1 MENSVRKREWVK
13 TAAIIFLAVLLVLT
27 FFSKTIM
34 NASLPE
40 VAAQQAASGAINA
53 RIRGSGTVEAS
64 EVYNVTIKQTR
75 KVASVLVKTGQE
87 INVGDTMFVLEAE
100 DSDELKQAE
109 TDLETLQQNYDKSLI
124 EAGNTASQENYD
136 LQKAK
141 EAYNEALAIYNQ
153 YSSVS
158 ATQLATQKAAADAK
172 LKELQTAK
180 TTIDNQLTKLKAE
193 KEYTDAQATVTEHE
207 ATVKSLETEK
217 ETLLAS
223 ADIPNPSARNAKA
236 IQDEINNIKGLNE
249 YIKNIT
255 LYESTFTTFSS
266 LCNDD
271 KSIMEECRLH
281 KESMLARIRSG
292 GSSKPSTSKGDN
304 EDYSLYAYSEI
315 DEDQQVQNYWDAYDA
330 LFPFYY
336 GGTTKEHKKIS
347 TGLVDL
353 QNNLKVATI
362 NDKID
367 EANHA
372 MSTAQTIVGNY
383 ERSIDDLTK
392 QSDSLDAQIN
402 DQQAAVDKLSSAAS
416 AAETVK
422 STKQALEDLV
432 FKQNLGDSSSVDM
445 EASKKAIERKQ
456 AEVDKLRENAD
467 ELEVK
472 SSVSGTIA
480 SINASA
486 GKSIGGEEQPLATIN
501 VTDRGFTVK
510 IDVTNDQ
517 AKKVKTGDTAELVNF
532 WGGDAVATLDQITSS
547 QTAGNRTLVF
557 TLTGDIQAGQNVTL
571 SIGQKSAN
579 YDALIPLSGLREDSN
594 GKFVYVLESKS
605 SPLGSRYIA
614 TRVTVQE
621 LARDDKSAAVSGISS
636 GDFII
641 TTSNKPVEAGKQVRL
656 ADNG

>member
-1 MENSVRKREWVK
+1 
-13 TAAIIFLAVLLVLT
+13 
-27 FFSKTIM
+27 
-34 NASLPE
+34 
-40 VAAQQAASGAINA
+40 
-53 RIRGSGTVEAS
+53 
-64 EVYNVTIKQTR
+64 
-75 KVASVLVKTGQE
+75 
-87 INVGDTMFVLEAE
+87 
-100 DSDELKQAE
+100 
-109 TDLETLQQNYDKSLI
+109 
-124 EAGNTASQENYD
+124 
-136 LQKAK
+136 
-141 EAYNEALAIYNQ
+141 
-153 YSSVS
+153 
-158 ATQLATQKAAADAK
+158 
-172 LKELQTAK
+172 
-180 TTIDNQLTKLKAE
+180 
-193 KEYTDAQATVTEHE
+193 
-207 ATVKSLETEK
+207 
-217 ETLLAS
+217 
-223 ADIPNPSARNAKA
+223 
-236 IQDEINNIKGLNE
+236 
-249 YIKNIT
+249 
-255 LYESTFTTFSS
+255 
-266 LCNDD
+266 
-271 KSIMEECRLH
+271 
-281 KESMLARIRSG
+281 
-292 GSSKPSTSKGDN
+292 
-304 EDYSLYAYSEI
+304 
-315 DEDQQVQNYWDAYDA
+315 
-330 LFPFYY
+330 
-336 GGTTKEHKKIS
+336 
-347 TGLVDL
+347 
-353 QNNLKVATI
+353 
-362 NDKID
+362 
-367 EANHA
+367 
-372 MSTAQTIVGNY
+372 
-383 ERSIDDLTK
+383 
-392 QSDSLDAQIN
+392 
-402 DQQAAVDKLSSAAS
+402 
-416 AAETVK
+416 
-422 STKQALEDLV
+422 
-432 FKQNLGDSSSVDM
+432 M

-532 WGGDAVATLDQITSS
+532 WGGDAVATSS

>member
-124 EAGNTASQENYD
+124 EAGNTAAQENYD
-136 LQKAK
+136 VQKAR
-141 EAYNEALAIYNQ
+141 EAYNEALAVYNQ
-153 YSSVS
+153 YTNVNAAQLTAAITAAENELTNLTAQSKAISEELKQLQTDKETIDADVTAQEAKVKEMEAAEDKYAELKTATDDYDADIVVYGKYYSKLLELTAEPTSSVTYDNKHVITVVS
-158 ATQLATQKAAADAK
+158 IASQPIAAGYCQKD
-172 LKELQTAK
+172 T
-180 TTIDNQLTKLKAE
+180 
-193 KEYTDAQATVTEHE
+193 
-207 ATVKSLETEK
+207 
-217 ETLLAS
+217 
-223 ADIPNPSARNAKA
+223 
-236 IQDEINNIKGLNE
+236 
-249 YIKNIT
+249 
-255 LYESTFTTFSS
+255 
-266 LCNDD
+266 
-271 KSIMEECRLH
+271 M
-281 KESMLARIRSG
+281 
-292 GSSKPSTSKGDN
+292 
-304 EDYSLYAYSEI
+304 LYAYLVEKGQTEMANGAGI
-315 DEDQQVQNYWDAYDA
+315 IATAYKTITEDLSKLATLCTEYSRLSVVYNPTA
-330 LFPFYY
+330 LSNAR
-336 GGTTKEHKKIS
+336 TELS
-347 TGLVDL
+347 
-353 QNNLKVATI
+353 NLKNNA
-362 NDKID
+362 DHC
-367 EANHA
+367 ANLVK
-372 MSTAQTIVGNY
+372 SCT
-383 ERSIDDLTK
+383 ER
-392 QSDSLDAQIN
+392 
-402 DQQAAVDKLSSAAS
+402 AS
-416 AAETVK
+416 AAETAVSNKQTEIDKLTKASSAADTVK

-621 LARDDKSAAVSGISS
+621 LARDDKSAAVSGISA

-641 TTSNKPVEAGKQVRL
+641 TTSNKPIEAGKQVRL

>member
-124 EAGNTASQENYD
+124 EAGNTAAQENYD
-136 LQKAK
+136 VQKAR
-141 EAYNEALAIYNQ
+141 EAYNEALAVYNQ
-153 YSSVS
+153 YTNVNAAQLTAAITAAENELTNLTAQSKAISEELKQLQTDKETIDADVTAQEAKVKEMEAAEDKYAELKTATDDYDADIVVYGKYYSKLLELTAEPTSSVTYDNKHVITVVS
-158 ATQLATQKAAADAK
+158 IASQPIAAGYCQKD
-172 LKELQTAK
+172 T
-180 TTIDNQLTKLKAE
+180 
-193 KEYTDAQATVTEHE
+193 
-207 ATVKSLETEK
+207 
-217 ETLLAS
+217 
-223 ADIPNPSARNAKA
+223 
-236 IQDEINNIKGLNE
+236 
-249 YIKNIT
+249 
-255 LYESTFTTFSS
+255 
-266 LCNDD
+266 
-271 KSIMEECRLH
+271 M
-281 KESMLARIRSG
+281 
-292 GSSKPSTSKGDN
+292 
-304 EDYSLYAYSEI
+304 LYAYLVEKGQTEMANDAGI
-315 DEDQQVQNYWDAYDA
+315 IATAYKTITEDLSKLATLCTEYSRLSVVYNPTA
-330 LFPFYY
+330 LSNAR
-336 GGTTKEHKKIS
+336 TELS
-347 TGLVDL
+347 
-353 QNNLKVATI
+353 NLKNNV
-362 NDKID
+362 DHC
-367 EANHA
+367 ANLVK
-372 MSTAQTIVGNY
+372 SCT
-383 ERSIDDLTK
+383 ER
-392 QSDSLDAQIN
+392 
-402 DQQAAVDKLSSAAS
+402 AS
-416 AAETVK
+416 AAETAVSNKQTEIDKLTKASSAADTVK

>member
-1 MENSVRKREWVK
+1 
-13 TAAIIFLAVLLVLT
+13 
-27 FFSKTIM
+27 
-34 NASLPE
+34 
-40 VAAQQAASGAINA
+40 
-53 RIRGSGTVEAS
+53 
-64 EVYNVTIKQTR
+64 
-75 KVASVLVKTGQE
+75 
-87 INVGDTMFVLEAE
+87 
-100 DSDELKQAE
+100 
-109 TDLETLQQNYDKSLI
+109 
-124 EAGNTASQENYD
+124 
-136 LQKAK
+136 
-141 EAYNEALAIYNQ
+141 
-153 YSSVS
+153 
-158 ATQLATQKAAADAK
+158 
-172 LKELQTAK
+172 
-180 TTIDNQLTKLKAE
+180 
-193 KEYTDAQATVTEHE
+193 
-207 ATVKSLETEK
+207 
-217 ETLLAS
+217 
-223 ADIPNPSARNAKA
+223 
-236 IQDEINNIKGLNE
+236 
-249 YIKNIT
+249 
-255 LYESTFTTFSS
+255 
-266 LCNDD
+266 
-271 KSIMEECRLH
+271 
-281 KESMLARIRSG
+281 
-292 GSSKPSTSKGDN
+292 
-304 EDYSLYAYSEI
+304 
-315 DEDQQVQNYWDAYDA
+315 
-330 LFPFYY
+330 
-336 GGTTKEHKKIS
+336 
-347 TGLVDL
+347 
-353 QNNLKVATI
+353 
-362 NDKID
+362 
-367 EANHA
+367 

-392 QSDSLDAQIN
+392 QSDSLDSQIT
-402 DQQAAVDKLSSAAS
+402 DQQTAVDKLTSASS

-422 STKQALEDLV
+422 STKKTLEDLV
-432 FKQNLGDSSSVDM
+432 FKQNLGDSSSIDM
-445 EASKKAIERKQ
+445 EAAKKAIERKQ

>member
-13 TAAIIFLAVLLVLT
+13 TVAIIFLAVLLVLT

-141 EAYNEALAIYNQ
+141 EAYNEALAVYNQ
-153 YSSVS
+153 YTNVNAAQLTAAITAAENELTNLTAQSKAISEELKQLQTDKETIDADVTAQEAKVKEMEAAEDKYAELKTATDDYDADIVVYGKYYSKLLELTAEPTSSVTYDNKHVITVVS
-158 ATQLATQKAAADAK
+158 IASQPIAAGYCQKD
-172 LKELQTAK
+172 T
-180 TTIDNQLTKLKAE
+180 
-193 KEYTDAQATVTEHE
+193 
-207 ATVKSLETEK
+207 
-217 ETLLAS
+217 
-223 ADIPNPSARNAKA
+223 
-236 IQDEINNIKGLNE
+236 
-249 YIKNIT
+249 
-255 LYESTFTTFSS
+255 
-266 LCNDD
+266 
-271 KSIMEECRLH
+271 M
-281 KESMLARIRSG
+281 
-292 GSSKPSTSKGDN
+292 
-304 EDYSLYAYSEI
+304 LYAYLVEKGQTEMANDAGIIATAYKTITEDLSKLATLCTEYSRLSVVYNPTALSNARTELSNLKNNADHCANLVKSCTERASTAETAVSNKQTEI
-315 DEDQQVQNYWDAYDA
+315 D
-330 LFPFYY
+330 
-336 GGTTKEHKKIS
+336 K
-347 TGLVDL
+347 
-353 QNNLKVATI
+353 
-362 NDKID
+362 
-367 EANHA
+367 
-372 MSTAQTIVGNY
+372 
-383 ERSIDDLTK
+383 LTK
-392 QSDSLDAQIN
+392 A
-402 DQQAAVDKLSSAAS
+402 SSAAD
-416 AAETVK
+416 TVK

-480 SINASA
+480 SINALA

>member
-75 KVASVLVKTGQE
+75 KVARVLVKTGQE

-180 TTIDNQLTKLKAE
+180 TTIDNQLTKLKADTQ
-193 KEYTDAQATVTEHE
+193 YTEAQAVVTTQDAIIKAQQEEKNKLLQTLTDVYPEIAGADGIRDDIE
-207 ATVKSLETEK
+207 ARKIKYVSELAQWDSVFLDLVEK
-217 ETLLAS
+217 CDKDYRIIDECFKNYVPGAPSS
-223 ADIPNPSARNAKA
+223 A
-236 IQDEINNIKGLNE
+236 L
-249 YIKNIT
+249 
-255 LYESTFTTFSS
+255 
-266 LCNDD
+266 
-271 KSIMEECRLH
+271 
-281 KESMLARIRSG
+281 LARINGSKTSESDYYSAYLALMECYYGKLGTNGERSG
-292 GSSKPSTSKGDN
+292 GLYGMQN
-304 EDYSLYAYSEI
+304 E
-315 DEDQQVQNYWDAYDA
+315 
-330 LFPFYY
+330 
-336 GGTTKEHKKIS
+336 
-347 TGLVDL
+347 L
-353 QNNLKVATI
+353 QLAVI
-362 NDKID
+362 NDEIKKA
-367 EANHA
+367 EQAKGN
-372 MSTAQTIVGNY
+372 SKTIVDNF

-432 FKQNLGDSSSVDM
+432 FKQNLGDSSSIDL
-445 EASKKAIERKQ
+445 EAAKKSIKKKQ

-480 SINASA
+480 SIDASA

-547 QTAGNRTLVF
+547 KTAGNRTLVF

>member
-124 EAGNTASQENYD
+124 EAGNTAAQENYD
-136 LQKAK
+136 VQKAR
-141 EAYNEALAIYNQ
+141 EAYNEALAVYNQ
-153 YSSVS
+153 YTNVNAAQLTAAITAAENELTNLTAQSKAISEELKQLQTDKETIDADVTAQEAKVKEMEAAEDKYAELKTATDNYDADIVVYGKYYSKLLELTAEPTSSVTYDNKHVITVVS
-158 ATQLATQKAAADAK
+158 IASQPIAAGYCQKD
-172 LKELQTAK
+172 T
-180 TTIDNQLTKLKAE
+180 
-193 KEYTDAQATVTEHE
+193 
-207 ATVKSLETEK
+207 
-217 ETLLAS
+217 
-223 ADIPNPSARNAKA
+223 
-236 IQDEINNIKGLNE
+236 
-249 YIKNIT
+249 
-255 LYESTFTTFSS
+255 
-266 LCNDD
+266 
-271 KSIMEECRLH
+271 M
-281 KESMLARIRSG
+281 
-292 GSSKPSTSKGDN
+292 
-304 EDYSLYAYSEI
+304 LYAYLVEKGQTEMANDAGI
-315 DEDQQVQNYWDAYDA
+315 IATAYKTITEDLSKLATLCTEYSRLSVVYNPTA
-330 LFPFYY
+330 LSNAR
-336 GGTTKEHKKIS
+336 TELS
-347 TGLVDL
+347 
-353 QNNLKVATI
+353 NLKNNA
-362 NDKID
+362 DHC
-367 EANHA
+367 ANLVK
-372 MSTAQTIVGNY
+372 SCT
-383 ERSIDDLTK
+383 ER
-392 QSDSLDAQIN
+392 
-402 DQQAAVDKLSSAAS
+402 AS
-416 AAETVK
+416 AAETAVSNKQTEIDKLTKASSAADTVK

-480 SINASA
+480 SIDASA

-547 QTAGNRTLVF
+547 KTAGNRTLVF

-621 LARDDKSAAVSGISS
+621 LARDDKSAAVSGISA

>member
-124 EAGNTASQENYD
+124 EAGNTAAQENYD
-136 LQKAK
+136 VQKAR
-141 EAYNEALAIYNQ
+141 EAYNEALAVYNQ
-153 YSSVS
+153 YTNVNAAQLTAAITAAENELTNLTAQSKAISEELKQLQTDKETIDADVTAQEAKVKEMEAAEDKYAELKTATDDYDADIVVYGKYYSKLLELTAEPTSSVTYDNKHVITVVS
-158 ATQLATQKAAADAK
+158 IASQPIAAGYCQKD
-172 LKELQTAK
+172 T
-180 TTIDNQLTKLKAE
+180 
-193 KEYTDAQATVTEHE
+193 
-207 ATVKSLETEK
+207 
-217 ETLLAS
+217 
-223 ADIPNPSARNAKA
+223 
-236 IQDEINNIKGLNE
+236 
-249 YIKNIT
+249 
-255 LYESTFTTFSS
+255 
-266 LCNDD
+266 
-271 KSIMEECRLH
+271 M
-281 KESMLARIRSG
+281 
-292 GSSKPSTSKGDN
+292 
-304 EDYSLYAYSEI
+304 LYAYLVEKGQTEMANDAGI
-315 DEDQQVQNYWDAYDA
+315 IATAYKTITEDLSKLATLCTEYSRLSVVYNPTA
-330 LFPFYY
+330 LSNAR
-336 GGTTKEHKKIS
+336 TELS
-347 TGLVDL
+347 
-353 QNNLKVATI
+353 NLKNNA
-362 NDKID
+362 DHC
-367 EANHA
+367 ANLVK
-372 MSTAQTIVGNY
+372 SCT
-383 ERSIDDLTK
+383 ER
-392 QSDSLDAQIN
+392 
-402 DQQAAVDKLSSAAS
+402 AS
-416 AAETVK
+416 AAETAVSNKQTEIDKLTKASSAADTVK

-547 QTAGNRTLVF
+547 KTAGNRTLVF

>member
-124 EAGNTASQENYD
+124 EAGNTAAQENYD
-136 LQKAK
+136 VQKAR
-141 EAYNEALAIYNQ
+141 EAYNEALAVYNQ
-153 YSSVS
+153 YTNVNAAQLTAAITAAENELTNLTAQSKAISEELKQLQTDKETIDADVTAQEAKVKEMEAAEDKYAELKTATDDYDADIVVYGKYYSKLLELTAEPTSSVTYDNKHVITVVS
-158 ATQLATQKAAADAK
+158 IASQPIAAGYCQKD
-172 LKELQTAK
+172 T
-180 TTIDNQLTKLKAE
+180 
-193 KEYTDAQATVTEHE
+193 
-207 ATVKSLETEK
+207 
-217 ETLLAS
+217 
-223 ADIPNPSARNAKA
+223 
-236 IQDEINNIKGLNE
+236 
-249 YIKNIT
+249 
-255 LYESTFTTFSS
+255 
-266 LCNDD
+266 
-271 KSIMEECRLH
+271 M
-281 KESMLARIRSG
+281 
-292 GSSKPSTSKGDN
+292 
-304 EDYSLYAYSEI
+304 LYAYLVEKGQTEMANDAGI
-315 DEDQQVQNYWDAYDA
+315 IATAYKTITEDLSKLATLCTEYSRLSVVYNPTA
-330 LFPFYY
+330 LSNAR
-336 GGTTKEHKKIS
+336 TELS
-347 TGLVDL
+347 
-353 QNNLKVATI
+353 NLKNNA
-362 NDKID
+362 DHC
-367 EANHA
+367 ANLVK
-372 MSTAQTIVGNY
+372 SCT
-383 ERSIDDLTK
+383 ER
-392 QSDSLDAQIN
+392 
-402 DQQAAVDKLSSAAS
+402 AS
-416 AAETVK
+416 AAETAVSNKQTEIDKLTKASSAADTVK

-547 QTAGNRTLVF
+547 QTAGKRTLVF

>member
-124 EAGNTASQENYD
+124 EAGNTAAQENYD
-136 LQKAK
+136 VQKAR
-141 EAYNEALAIYNQ
+141 EAYNEALAVYNQ
-153 YSSVS
+153 YTNVNAAQLTAAITAAENELTNLTAQSKAISEELKQLQTDKETIDADVTAQEAKVKEMEAAEDKYAELKTATDDYDADIVVYGKYYSKLLELTAEPTSSVTYDNKHVITVVS
-158 ATQLATQKAAADAK
+158 IASQPIAAGYCQKD
-172 LKELQTAK
+172 T
-180 TTIDNQLTKLKAE
+180 
-193 KEYTDAQATVTEHE
+193 
-207 ATVKSLETEK
+207 
-217 ETLLAS
+217 
-223 ADIPNPSARNAKA
+223 
-236 IQDEINNIKGLNE
+236 
-249 YIKNIT
+249 
-255 LYESTFTTFSS
+255 
-266 LCNDD
+266 
-271 KSIMEECRLH
+271 M
-281 KESMLARIRSG
+281 
-292 GSSKPSTSKGDN
+292 
-304 EDYSLYAYSEI
+304 LYAYLVEKGQTEMANDAGI
-315 DEDQQVQNYWDAYDA
+315 IATAYKTITEDLSKLATLCTEYSRLSVVYNPTA
-330 LFPFYY
+330 LSNAR
-336 GGTTKEHKKIS
+336 TELS
-347 TGLVDL
+347 
-353 QNNLKVATI
+353 NLKNNA
-362 NDKID
+362 DHC
-367 EANHA
+367 ANLVK
-372 MSTAQTIVGNY
+372 SCT
-383 ERSIDDLTK
+383 ER
-392 QSDSLDAQIN
+392 
-402 DQQAAVDKLSSAAS
+402 AS
-416 AAETVK
+416 AAETAVSNKQTEIDKLTKASSAADTVK

-547 QTAGNRTLVF
+547 QTAGNRTHVF

-641 TTSNKPVEAGKQVRL
+641 TTSNKPIEAGKQVRL

>member
-124 EAGNTASQENYD
+124 EAGNTAAQENYD
-136 LQKAK
+136 VQKAR
-141 EAYNEALAIYNQ
+141 EAYNEALAVYNQ
-153 YSSVS
+153 YTNVNAAQLTAAITAAENELTNLTAQSKAISEELKQLQTDKETIDADVTAQEAKVKEMEAAEDKYAELKTATDNYDADIVVYGKYYSKLLELTAEPTSSVTYDNKHVITVVS
-158 ATQLATQKAAADAK
+158 IASQPIAAGYCQKD
-172 LKELQTAK
+172 T
-180 TTIDNQLTKLKAE
+180 
-193 KEYTDAQATVTEHE
+193 
-207 ATVKSLETEK
+207 
-217 ETLLAS
+217 
-223 ADIPNPSARNAKA
+223 
-236 IQDEINNIKGLNE
+236 
-249 YIKNIT
+249 
-255 LYESTFTTFSS
+255 
-266 LCNDD
+266 
-271 KSIMEECRLH
+271 M
-281 KESMLARIRSG
+281 
-292 GSSKPSTSKGDN
+292 
-304 EDYSLYAYSEI
+304 LYAYLVEKGQTEMANDAGI
-315 DEDQQVQNYWDAYDA
+315 IATAYKTITEDLSKLATLCTEYSRLSVVYNPTA
-330 LFPFYY
+330 LSNAR
-336 GGTTKEHKKIS
+336 TELS
-347 TGLVDL
+347 
-353 QNNLKVATI
+353 NLKNNA
-362 NDKID
+362 DHC
-367 EANHA
+367 ANLVK
-372 MSTAQTIVGNY
+372 SCT
-383 ERSIDDLTK
+383 ER
-392 QSDSLDAQIN
+392 
-402 DQQAAVDKLSSAAS
+402 AS
-416 AAETVK
+416 AAEAAVSNKQTEIDKLTKASSAADTVK

-480 SINASA
+480 SIDASA

-547 QTAGNRTLVF
+547 KTAGNRTLVF

>member
-124 EAGNTASQENYD
+124 EAGNTAAQENYD
-136 LQKAK
+136 VQKAR
-141 EAYNEALAIYNQ
+141 EAYNEALAVYNQ
-153 YSSVS
+153 YTNVNAAQLTAAITAAENELTNLTAQSKAISEELKQLQTDKETIDADVTAQEAKVKEMEAAEDKYAELKTATDNYDADIVVYGKYYSKLLELTAEPTSSVTYDNKHVITVVS
-158 ATQLATQKAAADAK
+158 IASQPIAAGYCQKD
-172 LKELQTAK
+172 T
-180 TTIDNQLTKLKAE
+180 
-193 KEYTDAQATVTEHE
+193 
-207 ATVKSLETEK
+207 
-217 ETLLAS
+217 
-223 ADIPNPSARNAKA
+223 
-236 IQDEINNIKGLNE
+236 
-249 YIKNIT
+249 
-255 LYESTFTTFSS
+255 
-266 LCNDD
+266 
-271 KSIMEECRLH
+271 M
-281 KESMLARIRSG
+281 
-292 GSSKPSTSKGDN
+292 
-304 EDYSLYAYSEI
+304 LYAYLVEKGQTEMANDAGI
-315 DEDQQVQNYWDAYDA
+315 IATAYKTITEDLSKLATLCTEYSRLSVVYNPTA
-330 LFPFYY
+330 LSNAR
-336 GGTTKEHKKIS
+336 TELS
-347 TGLVDL
+347 
-353 QNNLKVATI
+353 NLKNNA
-362 NDKID
+362 DHC
-367 EANHA
+367 ANLVK
-372 MSTAQTIVGNY
+372 SCT
-383 ERSIDDLTK
+383 ER
-392 QSDSLDAQIN
+392 
-402 DQQAAVDKLSSAAS
+402 AS
-416 AAETVK
+416 AAETAVSNKQTEIDKLTKASSAADTVK

-480 SINASA
+480 SIDASA

-547 QTAGNRTLVF
+547 KTAGNRTLVF